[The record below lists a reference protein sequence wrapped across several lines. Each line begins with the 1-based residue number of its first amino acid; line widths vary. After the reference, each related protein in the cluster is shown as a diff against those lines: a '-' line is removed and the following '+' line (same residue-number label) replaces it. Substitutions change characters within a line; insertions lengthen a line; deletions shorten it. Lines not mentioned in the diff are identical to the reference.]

1 MAKSKNKSGAKP
13 KHDYDDPMFYLQI
26 EGWARDGYDDYQI
39 ADLLTLTA
47 TYFCDLKKK
56 YPELSEALKKGRRP
70 LEVLVE
76 NSLFRRA
83 TGLKVKTTVR
93 KWEIWPNEDGEP
105 QRVEVVQET
114 ETELPPDTGAA
125 MAWLKHKK
133 PEMWNIATKMQMEQ
147 DIHMSGSI
155 EIDAW
160 LDANS
165 DEEEDGTDFEDEEGN
180 DSE

>member
-1 MAKSKNKSGAKP
+1 MAKKEVKKGRDP
-13 KHDYDDPMFYLQI
+13 KHDYTDPMFLLQV
-26 EGWARDGYDDYQI
+26 EGWARDGYDDCQI
-39 ADLLTLTA
+39 AELLDLSAPHFSTLKTSIS
-47 TYFCDLKKK
+47 
-56 YPELSEALKKGRRP
+56 ELSKALKKGRQP

-76 NSLFRRA
+76 NSLFKRA

-93 KWEIWPNEDGEP
+93 KWVVMPDEKGEF
-105 QRVEVVQET
+105 QNVEVVQET

-147 DIHMSGSI
+147 DINMNGSI
-155 EIDAW
+155 SIDSW

-165 DEEEDGTDFEDEEGN
+165 EGEDTEDTEDEEDY

>member
-1 MAKSKNKSGAKP
+1 MAKNKNNAGAKP
-13 KHDYDDPMFYLQI
+13 KHEYKDPMFILQI
-26 EGWARDGYDDYQI
+26 EGWARDGYDDCQI
-39 ADLLTLTA
+39 AELLDLTA
-47 TYFCDLKKK
+47 TYFCDLKNK
-56 YPELSEALKKGRRP
+56 YPELSKALKKGRQP

-76 NSLFRRA
+76 NSLFKRA

-93 KWEIWPNEDGEP
+93 KWDVYEDDEGNIRNV
-105 QRVEVVQET
+105 QIVQET

-133 PEMWNIATKMQMEQ
+133 PEIWNIATKMQMEQ

-155 EIDAW
+155 EIDSW

-165 DEEEDGTDFEDEEGN
+165 DEEDEVFTDEEDI

>member
-1 MAKSKNKSGAKP
+1 MANNKSKGGRKP
-13 KHDYDDPMFYLQI
+13 KHDYDDPMFILQI
-26 EGWARDGYDDYQI
+26 EGWARDGYDDKQI
-39 ADLLTLTA
+39 AELLDLDPTWFCKVKNQYPQLTQ
-47 TYFCDLKKK
+47 
-56 YPELSEALKKGRRP
+56 ALKKGRQP

-76 NSLFRRA
+76 NSLFKRA
-83 TGLKVKTTVR
+83 TGMKVKSIIR
-93 KWEIWPNEDGEP
+93 KWDVYEDDEGNIRNV
-105 QRVEVVQET
+105 QIVQET

-133 PEMWNIATKMQMEQ
+133 PEVWNIASKMQMEQ

-165 DEEEDGTDFEDEEGN
+165 DEEETDSEFEDE
-180 DSE
+180 